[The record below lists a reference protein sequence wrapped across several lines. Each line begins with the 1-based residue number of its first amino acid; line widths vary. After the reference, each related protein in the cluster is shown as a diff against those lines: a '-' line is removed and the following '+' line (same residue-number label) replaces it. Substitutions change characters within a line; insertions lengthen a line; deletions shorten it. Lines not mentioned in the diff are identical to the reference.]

1 MSIQSIQRRLAE
13 LEQKVM
19 DMDAHVQALADKVAT
34 VETVASAVANMM
46 TEMKA
51 KLEAA
56 SVANDWSQVDALG
69 APLDRSIAVLQALLP
84 AVVPAPVDPAPPVDE
99 LPPAA

>member
-1 MSIQSIQRRLAE
+1 MSIQSIERRLAD
-13 LEQKVM
+13 LEQRMK

-34 VETVASAVANMM
+34 VETVASAVSNMM

-56 SVANDWSQVDALG
+56 SKANDWSEVDAL
-69 APLDRSIAVLQALLP
+69 AVPLDRSITVLQALLP
-84 AVVPAPVDPAPPVDE
+84 PVVVDVAPVD